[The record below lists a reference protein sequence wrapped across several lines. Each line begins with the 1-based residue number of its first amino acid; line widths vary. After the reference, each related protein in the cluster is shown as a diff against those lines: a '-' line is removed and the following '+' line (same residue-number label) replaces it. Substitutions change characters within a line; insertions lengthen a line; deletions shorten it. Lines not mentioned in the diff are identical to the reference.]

1 MDRDGGGTDDEGSL
15 RAVRLWPKRA
25 VHRALLDAVLECA
38 GDRGYAEMTL
48 SEVLARAGVNNRTFH
63 RYFGSLADCFAEA
76 YELAAED
83 LAEELLA
90 AGRREETWQAGYRA
104 TIATF
109 LAFVR
114 NRSKLARVLVVEHRV
129 ADGRAAAQH
138 AKVMGRLARALDRG
152 RHEPAAAERMPSLT
166 SRLVLGMVEFAV
178 GELIVSG
185 RAQDSDELASSL
197 TYVGV
202 LLYCGRQAA
211 EAEI

>member
-1 MDRDGGGTDDEGSL
+1 MERDGGGTDAEGSL

-25 VHRALLDAVLECA
+25 VHRGLLDAVLECA
-38 GDRGYAEMTL
+38 GEHGYAEMTL

-63 RYFGSLADCFAEA
+63 RYFGNLADCFAEA

-83 LAEELLA
+83 LGEELLA
-90 AGRREETWQAGYRA
+90 AGRGEETWQAGYRA
-104 TIATF
+104 AVATL

-114 NRSKLARVLVVEHRV
+114 NQPKLARVLMVEHRV

-152 RHEPAAAERMPSLT
+152 RREPEAAERLPSLT
-166 SRLVLGMVEFAV
+166 SKLILGMAEFAV

-185 RAQDSDELASSL
+185 RAQDSEELASSL

-211 EAEI
+211 EAEL